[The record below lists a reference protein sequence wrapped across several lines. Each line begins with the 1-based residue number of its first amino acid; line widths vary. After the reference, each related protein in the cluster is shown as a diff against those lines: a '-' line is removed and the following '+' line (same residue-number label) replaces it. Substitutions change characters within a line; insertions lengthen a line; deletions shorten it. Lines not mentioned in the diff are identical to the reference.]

1 MGTELVERIPLC
13 ERDSV
18 LFQKKVHTTP
28 GIGIPSISLQSDFM
42 LSPAPPRTP
51 FVGIIIDGNYIRFR
65 FKESQKK
72 KKKKGRKEE
81 RKRKK
86 EENEKFPTFNP
97 LGTLVQ

>member
-51 FVGIIIDGNYIRFR
+51 FVGRIIDGNSRRFR
-65 FKESQKK
+65 VKEGQKK
-72 KKKKGRKEE
+72 KKRKEG
-81 RKRKK
+81 RKK
-86 EENEKFPTFNP
+86 ERERKKKMKSFLP
-97 LGTLVQ
+97 LTH